1 MATKAEKARERLAE
15 YAHGSWI
22 GWMEHLFSSSIA
34 HNDGT
39 VTIPRRV
46 VDKWKR
52 QMDTKYENLSD
63 KEKLSDL
70 KEANKIID
78 VVDDKE
84 SKIGRRD

>member
-1 MATKAEKARERLAE
+1 MATKAEKVREKLAE
-15 YAHGSWI
+15 YAHRSWI
-22 GWMEHLFSSSIA
+22 GWMEHVFSASVQ

-46 VDKWKR
+46 VDRWKR
-52 QMDTKYENLSD
+52 QMDTKYKDLSD

-78 VVDDKE
+78 VVDGKE
-84 SKIGRRD
+84 STIGRRD